1 MNRCSLGCL
10 ASLLLLLCVSVLAS
24 SSSVH
29 LRRSDVSIEPANC
42 PHPQSEF
49 FISLPLTI
57 LGYVP
62 GIIYSVYVI
71 LKTPPELPSIDGER
85 PYYILA

>member
-1 MNRCSLGCL
+1 MSYSGGCSTCLEIVFAAVLPPLGVFFRYGWC
-10 ASLLLLLCVSVLAS
+10 S
-24 SSSVH
+24 
-29 LRRSDVSIEPANC
+29 
-42 PHPQSEF
+42 SEF

-71 LKTPPELPSIDGER
+71 LKTPPELPSIDGDR